1 MKNIIKIS
9 VRGLVEFVLRSGD
22 LISAFVGSSRNTDAI
37 KAHQKIQKAAPKE
50 YTSEVT
56 LSYVVEKEDV
66 NLEISG
72 RADGIIEYEDNI
84 IIDEIKT
91 TTTPLEFVEED
102 YNELH
107 WAQAKCY
114 AYIYSE
120 KNKINNIEVQLTYYQ
135 LDTKE
140 IKRFLKG
147 YTFHELETFFY
158 DLVAKYLHWA
168 RILKNNYEKRDE
180 SIKKLTFPFQEY
192 REGQRK
198 LAVSVYK
205 TIEEGKVIFAQAPT
219 GIGKTAATLF
229 PSIKAIGEGH
239 TSKIFYLTAK
249 TITRTAAEKA
259 LNSMRDKGLK
269 IKSVTLTAKDKICFK
284 SEAVCD
290 PEKCEYA
297 KGHFDRINKAV
308 EDIFKEDNFSR
319 TLIEK
324 YAKKHMVCPF
334 EFSLDLS
341 NYADCVICDYNYAFD
356 PRVYLKRFFGDVSTD
371 SVFLID
377 EAHNLVDRAREMF
390 SSELSKK
397 EILDLKKISKG
408 AAIEVSKKLNKI
420 NSAMVAFRKKCE
432 ENNNYHIQ
440 SEAPEDIVNLLRE
453 FTYCA
458 EKWLLENK
466 KNESEL
472 KDKLLELYFKSLGF
486 IRTYE
491 EYDERYITYSENIY
505 KDTKLKLFCLDPSYL
520 LREAMKRGKSTVLFS
535 ATLMPMNYFIDILGG
550 DEMSYRLRLKAPF
563 KKENLCLLV
572 DNKISTKYNNRE
584 FTYDRIVVDIE
595 HIIKGRKGNYIVYFP
610 SYKYMNEIYV
620 RLCDKNPEINT
631 ICQTIGMSE
640 EEREDF
646 LNAFSQESKDGLL
659 GFAVMGG
666 IFSEGIDLTGDRL
679 IGTIIVGVG
688 LPQIC
693 LERNIISDYF
703 KTKNGRGFEYA
714 YMYPGMNKVMQAS
727 GRVIRTEED
736 RGVVL
741 LIDERFSYPNYKE
754 LFPPEWRHAV
764 ICKNQNHLE
773 ESIRDF
779 WKDDICHVLDI

>member
-22 LISAFVGSSRNTDAI
+22 LINAFVGSSRNTDAI

-50 YTSEVT
+50 YMPEVT
-56 LSYVVEKEDV
+56 LSYIVEKEDV

-72 RADGIIEYEDNI
+72 RADGIIEYENNI

-114 AYIYSE
+114 AYIYSKE
-120 KNKINNIEVQLTYYQ
+120 NKINNIDVQLTYYQ
-135 LDTKE
+135 MDTKE
-140 IKRFLKG
+140 IKRFLKS
-147 YTFHELETFFY
+147 YTFKELEAFFY
-158 DLVAKYLHWA
+158 DLVEKYLHWA
-168 RILKNNYEKRDE
+168 RILKENYEKRDE
-180 SIKKLTFPFQEY
+180 SIKKLTFPFKEY

-205 TIEEGKVIFAQAPT
+205 TIEEGKIIFAQAPT

-229 PSIKAIGEGH
+229 PSIKAMGEGH

-249 TITRTAAEKA
+249 TITRTAGEKA
-259 LNSMRDKGLK
+259 LNSMCDKGLK

-284 SEAVCD
+284 EETVCD

-297 KGHFDRINKAV
+297 KGHFDRINKAI

-319 TLIEK
+319 TLIEE
-324 YAKKHMVCPF
+324 YAKKHIVCPF
-334 EFSLDLS
+334 EFSLDLT
-341 NYADCVICDYNYAFD
+341 NYTDCVICDYNYVFD
-356 PRVYLKRFFGDVSTD
+356 PKVYLKRFFGDTSTD
-371 SVFLID
+371 CVFLID

-390 SSELSKK
+390 SSEISKK
-397 EILDLKKISKG
+397 EILDLKKMSKSE
-408 AAIEVSKKLNKI
+408 AIEVSKKLNKL
-420 NSAMVAFRKKCE
+420 NSIMVTFRKKCE
-432 ENNNYHIQ
+432 GNNNYYIQ
-440 SEAPEDIVNLLRE
+440 GEVPEDIVNLLRE

-466 KNESEL
+466 KNENEL
-472 KDKLLELYFKSLGF
+472 KDKLLEFYFKALGF

-491 EYDERYITYSENIY
+491 EYDERYITYCEKTY
-505 KDTKLKLFCLDPSYL
+505 EDTKLKLFCLDPSYL
-520 LREAMKRGKSTVLFS
+520 LGEAMKRGKSTVLFS

-550 DEMSYRLRLKAPF
+550 DEMSYRLRLKTPF

-572 DNKISTKYNNRE
+572 DNKISTKYNHRE
-584 FTYDRIVVDIE
+584 FTYDRIVEDIE
-595 HIIKGRKGNYIVYFP
+595 HIIKSKKGNYIVFFP
-610 SYKYMNEIYV
+610 SYKYMNEIYI
-620 RLCDKNPEINT
+620 RLCDKNPEVNT
-631 ICQTIGMSE
+631 IYQTIGMSE

-646 LNAFSQESKDGLL
+646 LSAFSEENKDGLL

-666 IFSEGIDLTGDRL
+666 IFSEGIDLTGDKL

-693 LERNIISDYF
+693 LERNIIRDYF

-727 GRVIRTEED
+727 GRVIRTEKD
-736 RGVVL
+736 RGIVL
-741 LIDERFSYPNYKE
+741 LIDERFSYPSYKE
-754 LFPPEWRHAV
+754 LFPPEWKHGI
-764 ICKNQNHLE
+764 ICKNQNHLQ
-773 ESIRDF
+773 ESVKNFWQKGGIR
-779 WKDDICHVLDI
+779 